1 MFLGAALL
9 AIRVCL
15 GDEMPGSTTIS
26 SFGESGGAPFDCSTV
41 RRAVEQLPP
50 RERKAL
56 LLHWLH
62 GLKYGEIAQELS
74 LPVSGVQILIT
85 DARASL
91 RTMIAQPRSAGAH

>member
-1 MFLGAALL
+1 
-9 AIRVCL
+9 
-15 GDEMPGSTTIS
+15 
-26 SFGESGGAPFDCSTV
+26 
-41 RRAVEQLPP
+41 LPP